1 MNNQQQIETITLW
14 IPELT
19 INECDEGGFG
29 WTFRCLDSDEE
40 GEDIFSSPLEA
51 LANFTMHY
59 IVVTDNMFKI
69 TPDKKEYLS

>member
-14 IPELT
+14 IPELS
-19 INECDEGGFG
+19 INEYDDGG
-29 WTFRCLDSDEE
+29 FRCLDSDEE

-51 LANFTMHY
+51 FANFTMHY